1 MTVLD
6 RACPACHTPLP
17 TEAQFCMHCGKATP
31 TDPGV
36 PPRTMPTGEIE
47 VAKVR
52 RVLGDR
58 YRIER
63 VVGEGGMATVFLA
76 EDVKHHRKVA
86 VKVMRAELAATVGA
100 DRFLREVEIAAQLNH
115 PHILPMHD
123 SGEADGLL
131 YYVMPYVEGE
141 SLQARLRR
149 EAQLPV
155 QDALRL
161 AREVAEALA
170 YAHRRGIIH
179 RDIKPA
185 NILISE
191 GHALVADFGIARALG
206 GDGEAI
212 TKTGLA
218 VGTPQY
224 MSPEQA
230 TGARDVDGRTDVYA
244 LGAVL
249 YEMVAGEPPFTG
261 ATAQV
266 IIGRSL
272 TQAPAPLTQTRQG
285 LPVGLE
291 AIVSKA
297 LAKSPADRHP
307 SAASLAEALSGIE
320 TGTRSSASEPALVAP
335 PRGGRVWAV
344 FGTVA
349 LAAFGLLAYMAGRW
363 GLPHRVVIL
372 AVGLLVAGAA
382 VLALTAAADRRRR
395 AGAPPAALDRW
406 LTWRNAALGGVM
418 ALVLWAAAATV
429 LAVRAPA
436 SARAGQGGVRVAVLP
451 FQNQGAA
458 EDAYFADG
466 IADEVRGKLARVRGL
481 TVIASTSVDQYRSST
496 KSSKEIASE
505 LQVDYL
511 LLGRVRWAGSAGGQ
525 RRVQVVPE
533 LVDGK
538 TGATAWQEAF
548 DTDLTDVFEVQSQI
562 ATRVAG
568 ALGAALGA
576 EEHQQLAE
584 RPTANLAAWELY
596 LKGRAIADV
605 GARSQ
610 RQAASYFEQAVALD
624 STFVDAWAAL
634 SIAIGRVFYAGSR
647 DPSAAAR
654 SKVAMDRA
662 LALDPAGPAGHL
674 AASRYYLFVD
684 REPQRADAEAALAFR
699 AAPADPAVLALVAS
713 QEVQA
718 GRVESALAKLEQLRE
733 LDPRSAVT
741 LRDVQQA
748 LVYLHRYPEA
758 ISTGEAALRLQPA
771 NLRLIQWQVIS
782 YVASGDLPGARA
794 VVRSAIA
801 AGVSAPE
808 IAAYFSGYLET
819 SWTLDEPEQL
829 LLFRLTPGAFDD
841 DRAWWGQSLATAYW
855 TRGELALAR
864 AYADSALP
872 TSEAQARAS
881 PNDPQ
886 PMALYAQMLAHTG
899 RRAEATAAIERAL
912 ALIESRQFET
922 NSSYT
927 RFVATRTYL
936 ALGEHEK
943 ALDLLERVLKGNFH
957 ISPAWLRLDP
967 TFAPLRGNPRFE
979 KLAGGV

>member
-1 MTVLD
+1 
-6 RACPACHTPLP
+6 
-17 TEAQFCMHCGKATP
+17 
-31 TDPGV
+31 
-36 PPRTMPTGEIE
+36 MPTGEIE

-191 GHALVADFGIARALG
+191 GHALVADFGIARAVG

-230 TGARDVDGRTDVYA
+230 TGGRDVDGRTDVYA

-291 AIVSKA
+291 AIVSRA

-320 TGTRSSASEPALVAP
+320 TGTRSSASELALVAP
-335 PRGGRVWAV
+335 PKGGRVWAV
-344 FGTVA
+344 SGTIS

-363 GLPHRVVIL
+363 GLPHRVVLL

-382 VLALTAAADRRRR
+382 VLAFTAAADRRRR
-395 AGAPPAALDRW
+395 SGAQPMALDRW

-436 SARAGQGGVRVAVLP
+436 GARASLGGARVAVLP

-481 TVIASTSVDQYRSST
+481 TVIASTSVDQYRNTT

-511 LLGRVRWAGSAGGQ
+511 LLGRVRWASSAGS

-533 LVDGK
+533 LVDGR
-538 TGATAWQEAF
+538 TGATAWQETF
-548 DTDLTDVFEVQSQI
+548 DTDLTDVFGVQSQI

-568 ALGAALGA
+568 ALGAALGT
-576 EEHQQLAE
+576 EEQQELAE
-584 RPTANLAAWELY
+584 RPTANLAAWQLY
-596 LKGRAIADV
+596 LKGRAVADV
-605 GARSQ
+605 SARSQ
-610 RQAASYFEQAVALD
+610 RQASSYFEQAVALD

-634 SIAIGRVFYAGSR
+634 SISMGRVYFGGSR
-647 DPSAAAR
+647 DPKAR
-654 SKVAMDRA
+654 ERSREAMGRA
-662 LALDPAGPAGHL
+662 LALDPAGAAGHL
-674 AASRYYLFVD
+674 AASRYYLVVERD
-684 REPQRADAEAALAFR
+684 PQRADAEAALAFR
-699 AAPADPAVLALVAS
+699 AAPGDPQVLALVAN
-713 QEVQA
+713 QEIQV
-718 GRVESALAKLEQLRE
+718 GRVESALAKLQRLRE
-733 LDPRSAVT
+733 LDPRSPTT
-741 LRDVQQA
+741 LRDVQAA
-748 LVYLHRYPEA
+748 LVYLRRYPEA
-758 ISTGEAALRLQPA
+758 ISAGEAALSLQPA
-771 NLRLIQWQVIS
+771 NLRLIQWQVVS
-782 YVASGDLPGARA
+782 YVASGDLAGARN

-808 IAAYFSGYLET
+808 IAAYFGGYFEMA
-819 SWTLDEPEQL
+819 WTLDEPEQL

-841 DRAWWGQSLATAYW
+841 DRAWWGQSLSIGYW
-855 TRGELALAR
+855 TRGDLAMAR

-872 TSEAQARAS
+872 LSEEQATAS
-881 PNDPQ
+881 PTDPQ
-886 PMALYAQMLAHTG
+886 PAVLYALMLAYSG
-899 RRAEATAAIERAL
+899 RRTEASAVLNHAL
-912 ALIESRQFET
+912 ALVKPGQYDASAVYSQH
-922 NSSYT
+922 
-927 RFVATRTYL
+927 VAVRAYL
-936 ALGEHEK
+936 ALGEHEQ
-943 ALDLLERVLKGNFH
+943 ALGLLERLLTMPYH
-957 ISPAWLRLDP
+957 ISPAWLQLDP
-967 TFAPLRGNPRFE
+967 TFAPLRGNPSFE
-979 KLAGGV
+979 KLTAATS

>member
-1 MTVLD
+1 
-6 RACPACHTPLP
+6 
-17 TEAQFCMHCGKATP
+17 
-31 TDPGV
+31 
-36 PPRTMPTGEIE
+36 
-47 VAKVR
+47 
-52 RVLGDR
+52 
-58 YRIER
+58 
-63 VVGEGGMATVFLA
+63 
-76 EDVKHHRKVA
+76 
-86 VKVMRAELAATVGA
+86 
-100 DRFLREVEIAAQLNH
+100 
-115 PHILPMHD
+115 MHD

-191 GHALVADFGIARALG
+191 GHALVADFGIARAVG

-285 LPVGLE
+285 LPAGLE
-291 AIVSKA
+291 AVVSKA

-307 SAASLAEALSGIE
+307 SAASLAEALTGIE
-320 TGTRSSASEPALVAP
+320 TGTRSSATEPAIVAP
-335 PRGGRVWAV
+335 AKGGRVWAV
-344 FGTVA
+344 FGTIA

-363 GLPHRVVIL
+363 GLPNRVVLL
-372 AVGLLVAGAA
+372 AVGLLVAGAV
-382 VLALTAAADRRRR
+382 VLVLTAAADRRRR
-395 AGAPPAALDRW
+395 AGAQPAALDRW

-436 SARAGQGGVRVAVLP
+436 AARASLGGARVAVLP

-481 TVIASTSVDQYRSST
+481 TVIASTSVDQYRNTT

-511 LLGRVRWAGSAGGQ
+511 LLGRVRWASSAGS

-533 LVDGK
+533 LVDGR
-538 TGATAWQEAF
+538 TGATAWQETF
-548 DTDLTDVFEVQSQI
+548 DTDLTDVFGVQSQI

-568 ALGAALGA
+568 ALGAALGT
-576 EEHQQLAE
+576 EEQQELAE
-584 RPTANLAAWELY
+584 RPTANLAAWQLY

-605 GARSQ
+605 SARTQ
-610 RQAASYFEQAVALD
+610 RQASSYFEQAVALD

-634 SIAIGRVFYAGSR
+634 SISMGRVYFGGSR
-647 DPSAAAR
+647 DPKAR
-654 SKVAMDRA
+654 ERSREAMGRA
-662 LALDPAGPAGHL
+662 LALDPAGAAGHL
-674 AASRYYLFVD
+674 AASRYYLVVERD
-684 REPQRADAEAALAFR
+684 PQRADAEAALAFR
-699 AAPADPAVLALVAS
+699 AAPGDPQVLALVAN
-713 QEVQA
+713 QEIQV
-718 GRVESALAKLEQLRE
+718 GRVESALAKLQRLRE
-733 LDPRSAVT
+733 LDPRSPAT
-741 LRDVQQA
+741 LRDVQAA
-748 LVYLHRYPEA
+748 LIYLRRYPEA
-758 ISTGEAALRLQPA
+758 ISAGEAALSLQPA
-771 NLRLIQWQVIS
+771 NLRLIQWQAVA
-782 YVASGDLPGARA
+782 YVASGDLAGARN
-794 VVRSAIA
+794 VVRSAIS

-808 IAAYFSGYLET
+808 LAAYFGGYFEMA
-819 SWTLDEPEQL
+819 WVLDEPEQL

-841 DRAWWGQSLATAYW
+841 DRAWWGQSLATGFW
-855 TRGELALAR
+855 TRGESALAR
-864 AYADSALP
+864 AYADSALAL
-872 TSEAQARAS
+872 SAEQATAS
-881 PNDPQ
+881 PTDPQ
-886 PMALYAQMLAHTG
+886 PAVLYALVLAYAG
-899 RRAEATAAIERAL
+899 RRAEASAMLSHAL
-912 ALIESRQFET
+912 SLIKPGQYDASAVY
-922 NSSYT
+922 SHH
-927 RFVATRTYL
+927 VAVRTYL

-943 ALDLLERVLKGNFH
+943 ALDLLERLLKMPYH

-979 KLAGGV
+979 KLTATTS